1 MRMQNK
7 HANYLWISFVR
18 ENNYFRLKKMYF
30 SEIFAV
36 PLALVIVLGV
46 TIYFYMKYVVYLY
59 WQRRGI
65 KYIEP
70 SFPFGNNGK
79 SFMQKIS
86 NAEEMVEIYKGTTEP
101 FVGTFGVFRPILFV
115 RDPNLIRSIL
125 IKDFQYFVNRGA

>member
-1 MRMQNK
+1 
-7 HANYLWISFVR
+7 
-18 ENNYFRLKKMYF
+18 MYF
-30 SEIFAV
+30 GVIFSV
-36 PLALVIVLGV
+36 PIALFIVLVV
-46 TIYFYMKYVVYLY
+46 TIYLYMKYVIYLY

-86 NAEEMVEIYKGTTEP
+86 NAEEMVEIYNKSAMEP

-115 RDPNLIRSIL
+115 HDPNLIRSIL

>member
-1 MRMQNK
+1 
-7 HANYLWISFVR
+7 
-18 ENNYFRLKKMYF
+18 MYF
-30 SEIFAV
+30 GEIFAV
-36 PLALVIVLGV
+36 PIALFIVIGV
-46 TIYFYMKYVVYLY
+46 TIYLYMKYVVYLY

-86 NAEEMVEIYKGTTEP
+86 IAEEMVEIYKSTTEP
-101 FVGTFGVFRPILFV
+101 FVGTIGIFRPILFV

>member
-1 MRMQNK
+1 
-7 HANYLWISFVR
+7 
-18 ENNYFRLKKMYF
+18 MYF

-36 PLALVIVLGV
+36 PIALFIVLGV
-46 TIYFYMKYVVYLY
+46 TIYLYIKYVVYLY

-86 NAEEMVEIYKGTTEP
+86 NAEEMVEMYKSTTEP
-101 FVGTFGVFRPILFV
+101 FDGTFGVFRPILFV